1 MVFLFK
7 SVQVRTTNLNLLTH
21 YFTPLLHNTGVNIFH
36 PCFFRIV
43 YLSFRF
49 LFGIVFLFRVEAE
62 GYSRLLPDVFVSC
75 RLTAFFLLLPGSSCS
90 EIAHF
95 RRTDNRK

>member
-75 RLTAFFLLLPGSSCS
+75 RLTALFLLLPGNSCS